1 MEFILGTAQFIG
13 NYGIANSN
21 TVTNDIATKVL
32 NKAIDLG
39 INTLD
44 TSGAYGNAHK
54 IIGQNKHKFK
64 IQTKIK
70 ELINLEMQFNSI
82 QTDLRSQIIDVV
94 YLHDSKMAHASV
106 SELMPLLNLRG
117 SRYTHLGISVYTLEE
132 YRKALNLGVFQFIQ
146 IPINLLDRKFNQNE
160 RKLAS
165 KKDVKLIARSVLLQG
180 LLAAIKSDLPISL
193 SSLKNP
199 LSELSSIASENS
211 LTLRELALKW
221 ALSLEDLDGLVLGV
235 DNPDQ
240 LVELFKI
247 FNSGKLSPILSKN
260 IENVKIP
267 DSNILDPRNWIF

>member
-1 MEFILGTAQFIG
+1 MEFILGTAQFSG

-21 TVTNDIATKVL
+21 RVTNKIATNVL
-32 NKAIDLG
+32 NKAIELG
-39 INTLD
+39 INTID
-44 TSGAYGNAHK
+44 TSAAYGNAHK

-64 IQTKIK
+64 IHTKIK
-70 ELINLEMQFNSI
+70 ELTNLEMQFNSI
-82 QTDLRSQIIDVV
+82 QADLRSQIIDVV
-94 YLHDSKMAHASV
+94 YLHDSKMAYASV
-106 SELMPLLNLRG
+106 SEFMPLLSFRG

-146 IPINLLDRKFNQNE
+146 IPINILDRKFNQNE
-160 RKLAS
+160 RKFAS

-199 LSELSSIASENS
+199 LTDLSSIASENS

-247 FNSGKLSPILSKN
+247 FNSGKLSPILLKN

>member
-1 MEFILGTAQFIG
+1 MEFILGTAQFSG

-21 TVTNDIATKVL
+21 IVTNDIATKVL
-32 NKAIDLG
+32 NKAIELG

-64 IQTKIK
+64 IHTKIK
-70 ELINLEMQFNSI
+70 ELTNLEMQFNSI
-82 QTDLRSQIIDVV
+82 QTDLKSQIIDVV

-106 SELMPLLNLRG
+106 SELIPLLKFRG

-132 YRKALNLGVFQFIQ
+132 YRKALKLGVFQFIQ
-146 IPINLLDRKFNQNE
+146 IPVNILDRKFNQNE

-180 LLAAIKSDLPISL
+180 LLAAIKFDLPISL

-199 LSELSSIASENS
+199 LSDLSSIASGGS

-221 ALSLEDLDGLVLGV
+221 ALSLEDVDGLVLGV

-240 LVELFKI
+240 LVELFNI
-247 FNSGKLSPILSKN
+247 FNSGKLSPIILKN
-260 IENVKIP
+260 IEKVEIS
-267 DSNILDPRNWIF
+267 DSNILDPRNWTF

>member
-1 MEFILGTAQFIG
+1 MEFILGTAQFSG

-21 TVTNDIATKVL
+21 RVTNKIATNVL
-32 NKAIDLG
+32 NKAIELG
-39 INTLD
+39 INTID
-44 TSGAYGNAHK
+44 TSAAYGNAHK

-94 YLHDSKMAHASV
+94 YLHDSKLAHASV

-146 IPINLLDRKFNQNE
+146 IPINILDRKFNQNE
-160 RKLAS
+160 RKFAS

-199 LSELSSIASENS
+199 LSDLSSIASENS

-221 ALSLEDLDGLVLGV
+221 ALSLGGLDGLVLGV

-267 DSNILDPRNWIF
+267 DSNILDPRNWFF

>member
-1 MEFILGTAQFIG
+1 MEFILGTAQYSG

-21 TVTNDIATKVL
+21 RVTNKIATNVL
-32 NKAIDLG
+32 NKAIELG
-39 INTLD
+39 INTID
-44 TSGAYGNAHK
+44 TSAAYGNAHK

-146 IPINLLDRKFNQNE
+146 IPINILDRKFNQNE
-160 RKLAS
+160 RKFAS

-199 LSELSSIASENS
+199 LTDLSSIASENS

-247 FNSGKLSPILSKN
+247 FNSGKLSPILLKN

>member
-1 MEFILGTAQFIG
+1 MEFILGTAQFSG

-21 TVTNDIATKVL
+21 RVTNKIATNVL
-32 NKAIDLG
+32 NKAIELG
-39 INTLD
+39 INTID
-44 TSGAYGNAHK
+44 TSAAYGNAHK

-64 IQTKIK
+64 IHTKIK

-94 YLHDSKMAHASV
+94 YLHDSKLAHASV

-146 IPINLLDRKFNQNE
+146 IPINILDRKFNQNE

-180 LLAAIKSDLPISL
+180 LLAAIKFDLPISL

-199 LSELSSIASENS
+199 LSDLSLIASEES
-211 LTLRELALKW
+211 LTLRELAIKW
-221 ALSLEDLDGLVLGV
+221 ALSLEGLHGLVLGV

-247 FNSGKLSPILSKN
+247 FNSGKLSPILLKN